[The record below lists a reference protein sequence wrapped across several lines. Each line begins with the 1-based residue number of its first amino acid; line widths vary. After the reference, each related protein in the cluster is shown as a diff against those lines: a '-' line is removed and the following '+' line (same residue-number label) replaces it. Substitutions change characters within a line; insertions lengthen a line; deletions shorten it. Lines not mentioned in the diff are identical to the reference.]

1 MPTLIQYRHP
11 LPTTLVTAGI
21 AAFIVWVLA
30 NFIIGTDYLWFR
42 VTNVFALVL
51 LTPAAL
57 ESGAAAIINSPDD
70 RNLRV
75 LYGAVTAY
83 ISCLFLI
90 IAFFGYIQYASTFS
104 KLLLAA
110 VALGVGIYESRKT
123 PDIPAE
129 TVKFYKPVN
138 SLNQSG
144 VVWFFMYYI
153 LPLFLFLEIF
163 ITLIPPTLA
172 DTSATRDIEFP
183 DLSLLLLI
191 FLTWQF
197 PRVATRPKEKVYFW
211 GKYIIRDKDI
221 PVLIAALIIFANSI
235 LHLQ

>member
-1 MPTLIQYRHP
+1 MPTLIQYRQP
-11 LPTTLVTAGI
+11 LPTTIFTAGI

-30 NFIIGTDYLWFR
+30 NYIIGTDYLWFR

-83 ISCLFLI
+83 ISCLFPI

-104 KLLLAA
+104 KLLLVA
-110 VALGVGIYESRKT
+110 VALGIGIYEGRKT

-129 TVKFYKPVN
+129 TVKSYKPVKN
-138 SLNQSG
+138 ADLSG
-144 VVWFFMYYI
+144 VVWFLMYYI
-153 LPLFLFLEIF
+153 LPLYLFLEVF

-172 DTSATRDIEFP
+172 DASATRNIEFP
-183 DLSLLLLI
+183 DLSLLLLT

-197 PRVATRPKEKVYFW
+197 PRLATHPKDKVYYR
-211 GKYIIRDKDI
+211 GKYSIRDKEI
-221 PVLIAALIIFANSI
+221 PVLIAAPIIFANSI
-235 LHLQ
+235 LQLQ